1 MCIEA
6 SVSRQ
11 RKISFRW
18 IPNVTHW
25 LCKVNQFDYCWV
37 AIFAFDEDDAEKFA
51 PGFLRSTKSKTR
63 FYPNRSLQIFRR
75 LVTFSWIRWIRLCK
89 ERGQNKSFCSHR
101 WIFFVFPTQ
110 QKTLFTSCFRS
121 KENIL
126 LCLRKEILAQLIWF
140 GKWILR
146 CINLIYCL
154 RVAYW
159 QDLLPFNKPDCIL
172 KIRFETSLTCLRLFS
187 TLVSHDCD
195 VNWVRIILWASFIR
209 LRLDSISFV
218 VMIHNLWGFR
228 WRKYQEMWMNRGG
241 SKTENFSV
249 KTSVQDYSLIKKEF
263 WRFQTIEDK
272 NKNHFVG
279 NHTKLPFNND
289 GITEGF

>member
-110 QKTLFTSCFRS
+110 QKTPKNVIYELLSFQRKYFTLFTKRNSCA
-121 KENIL
+121 ID
-126 LCLRKEILAQLIWF
+126 LI
-140 GKWILR
+140 R
-146 CINLIYCL
+146 
-154 RVAYW
+154 
-159 QDLLPFNKPDCIL
+159 
-172 KIRFETSLTCLRLFS
+172 
-187 TLVSHDCD
+187 
-195 VNWVRIILWASFIR
+195 
-209 LRLDSISFV
+209 
-218 VMIHNLWGFR
+218 
-228 WRKYQEMWMNRGG
+228 
-241 SKTENFSV
+241 
-249 KTSVQDYSLIKKEF
+249 
-263 WRFQTIEDK
+263 
-272 NKNHFVG
+272 
-279 NHTKLPFNND
+279 
-289 GITEGF
+289 